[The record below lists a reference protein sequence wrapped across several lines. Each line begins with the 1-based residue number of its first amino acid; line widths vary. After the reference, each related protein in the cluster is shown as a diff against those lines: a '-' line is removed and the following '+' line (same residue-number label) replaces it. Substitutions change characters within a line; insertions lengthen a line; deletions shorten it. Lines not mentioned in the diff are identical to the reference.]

1 LSNCIIQLGNFFLQK
16 HVPQILESL
25 RAHHSLEKLLVFEIR
40 AHPGDQNQEH
50 EYYCVE
56 GNVTC
61 QLIARV
67 ERKKDVDAAEH
78 DEQKNNAEKV
88 RNGDC
93 VQLEQSVCFVCVLF
107 LNFFIFEILRFCLTL
122 TKLLRCAL
130 SSSTEDLRGPFSS
143 SFSFASSINA
153 AIFFFF
159 IDCL

>member
-1 LSNCIIQLGNFFLQK
+1 MSNCIIQLGNFFLQK

-25 RAHHSLEKLLVFEIR
+25 RAHYSFEKLVVFEIR

-67 ERKKDVDAAEH
+67 EGKKDVDAAEH

-93 VQLEQSVCFVCVLF
+93 VQLEKLVSFVCVLF
-107 LNFFIFEILRFCLTL
+107 LICLYLEIWDF
-122 TKLLRCAL
+122 LLL
-130 SSSTEDLRGPFSS
+130 
-143 SFSFASSINA
+143 
-153 AIFFFF
+153 
-159 IDCL
+159 